1 MKQKDLPILA
11 AIVIVSSILSL
22 VITKT
27 LFVTKS
33 SKVLTAE
40 KVDEIKPD
48 FQQTDAFIFNKDAV
62 NPTELIRI
70 GDTPNSSSR

>member
-1 MKQKDLPILA
+1 MKQKDIPILA

-22 VITKT
+22 IITKT
-27 LFVTKS
+27 LFVPKS

-40 KVDEIKPD
+40 KVDEIKSD
-48 FQQTDAFIFNKDAV
+48 FQKPDPFVFNKEAV